1 MSLNL
6 PLAVNKNSKILALFA
21 ISCTFCVGI
30 VNLLTEDKII
40 EQQHKKL
47 LTTLSSVIA
56 PARFDNNLTLDCTL
70 VTDPLLGSNKEQT
83 IYLARMNNVPVAA
96 AVTTIAPNGYN
107 GAITLLVA
115 VNIDGSISGVRTLSH
130 QETPG
135 LGDKIE
141 LKKSTW
147 ITNFADKKL
156 NDDNIERWGVIKD
169 GGMFDQFTGATITPR
184 AVVKA
189 VKNTAFYVQQNKVA
203 LFTAPNACQITTQ
216 VEEAKSEAPLAVFEQ
231 SLLSSKESPELL
243 SETSPDKT
251 ADEAVERLLPLDIE
265 KKSTASASA
274 DNEK

>member
-141 LKKSTW
+141 LKKSIW
-147 ITNFADKKL
+147 INSFADKKL
-156 NDDNIERWGVIKD
+156 TMPPKSTW
-169 GGMFDQFTGATITPR
+169 FDP
-184 AVVKA
+184 K
-189 VKNTAFYVQQNKVA
+189 
-203 LFTAPNACQITTQ
+203 
-216 VEEAKSEAPLAVFEQ
+216 
-231 SLLSSKESPELL
+231 
-243 SETSPDKT
+243 
-251 ADEAVERLLPLDIE
+251 PLDGLVAFDFE
-265 KKSTASASA
+265 
-274 DNEK
+274 